1 MFKSVSNKVAF
12 PQMEEA
18 ILKFWEKNA
27 TFEKSLK
34 RNEGKERYKFYDGPP
49 FATGLPHYGHLLAGT
64 IKDIVPRYQTMRGK
78 YVERRF
84 GWDTHGLPIEALAQD
99 DLGVAGAPE
108 IKALGIDKFNEHCR
122 SKVLKYVNEWRK
134 TVTRMGR
141 WVDFD
146 HDYKTM
152 NPEFMETIWWVFK
165 QLWNQGRVYRSHRIM
180 PYSWK
185 LSTPLSNFEAGSN
198 YKDVQDPT
206 VTVRV
211 KVVGA
216 PVNSPLAS
224 LVSRDSH
231 DDKGQGGQEG
241 REGHE
246 TGKPTVYLLIWT
258 TTPWTLPENLMICAG
273 ASIDYVAVRDV
284 TDDKRPIYVMAKA
297 RLPHIFK
304 KEEQYELVAEF
315 KGTELK
321 GTEYEPIFPYFA
333 DKKAE
338 GAFRVLN
345 DDYVTTDDG
354 VGLVHIAPA
363 YGEDDFRVC
372 QEAGMKAIVDPLD
385 QACAFTDQ
393 VPEYKGRFCKD
404 CDKDIIKRLK
414 AEGKLVHQATIVHSY
429 PFCDRTDTPLIYR
442 AIDAW
447 YVKVEDLHERLA
459 KNNAKVHWTPAYV
472 GEKRFGNW
480 LEEARDWNI
489 SRNRFWGSCIPVWI
503 NDDDPGDMI
512 CVGSIKELEELSGE
526 TVTDLHKHFV
536 DKIVIKKDGKTYHRT
551 PEVLD
556 CWFESGSMPYAQNH
570 YMGEGYVTTD
580 GGSGAPAP
588 RPNDVVDS
596 FFPADFIAEG
606 LDQTRGWFYTL
617 MVLGTCL
624 FDQSPYKNVIVNG
637 LVLAEDGKKM
647 SKRLKN
653 YPDPTKMLDTY
664 GADAIR
670 LYMIY
675 SPVVKAESL
684 KFSEK
689 GVQQLMRDLLI
700 PWWNAYSFFVTY
712 ANVDG
717 FHDAKVVYPES
728 ENVLDKWIVSSME
741 TLIRDV
747 TAAMDDYDLQKSVRP
762 FVKFVEDLTNWYI
775 RRSRRRF
782 WKSTNDGDKLCAYRT
797 LRYVLVQLAKVA
809 APFTPFIAEEI
820 YTNLKGAGDPESVHL
835 CDFPTANDAARQP
848 ALEEAMAEVQA
859 VVELGRRL
867 RADNDLKVRQPL
879 SQIRVAGASSVS
891 RMASGSSID
900 ELNSLIV
907 DELNVKSVVSIADET
922 ELCDVSFKANF
933 KTLGKKCG
941 PKMKAVAA
949 AIARLSVSSAPTPEN
964 AVQIEGV
971 EIAAEDVLVT
981 RAPKAG
987 LVVASEGAIVVGL
1000 ETALTPELIAEGL
1013 AREFVSH
1020 VQAMRKEADFEVTQR
1035 IALAVACDAE
1045 LRAALEGHLDYV
1057 KNETLA
1063 TAVTLA
1069 DGAGDID
1076 LNGHKT
1082 SISVEKACN

>member
-12 PQMEEA
+12 PKMEEG
-18 ILKFWEKNA
+18 ILEFWAKNE
-27 TFEKSLK
+27 TFKKSLK
-34 RNEGKERYKFYDGPP
+34 KNEGKERYKFYDGPP

-99 DLGVAGAPE
+99 ALGVAGAPE
-108 IKALGIDKFNEHCR
+108 IKKLGVDKFNEQCR
-122 SKVLKYVNEWRK
+122 SMVLKYVSEWRK

-152 NPEFMETIWWVFK
+152 QPEFMETIWWVFK
-165 QLWNQGRVYRSHRIM
+165 QLWNQGRVYKSHRIM

-206 VTVRV
+206 VTCRVRATSV
-211 KVVGA
+211 
-216 PVNSPLAS
+216 AS
-224 LVSRDSH
+224 EALRAKS
-231 DDKGQGGQEG
+231 EG
-241 REGHE
+241 S
-246 TGKPTVYLLIWT
+246 TVYFLIWT
-258 TTPWTLPENLMICAG
+258 TTPWTLPENLMICSG
-273 ASIDYVAVRDV
+273 ASIDYVAVRDL
-284 TDDKRPIYVMAKA
+284 TDAEKPVYVMAKA
-297 RLPHIFK
+297 RLAAIFK
-304 KEEQYELVAEF
+304 KPEQYELVWEG
-315 KGTELK
+315 KGSELK
-321 GTEYEPIFPYFA
+321 GSEYEPLFPHFA

-338 GAFRVLN
+338 GAFRMLN

-354 VGLVHIAPA
+354 VGIVHIAPA

-372 QEAGMKAIVDPLD
+372 KEAGMTAFVDPLD
-385 QACAFTDQ
+385 DACAFTDQ

-404 CDKDIIKRLK
+404 CDKDIIKWLK
-414 AEGKLVHQATIVHSY
+414 ANGKLVHQATIVHSY
-429 PFCDRTDTPLIYR
+429 PYCDRTDTPLIYR

-459 KNNAKVHWTPAYV
+459 KNNSGVHWTPAYV

-503 NDDDPGDMI
+503 NDENPDDMI

-526 TVTDLHKHFV
+526 KVTDLHKHYV

-556 CWFESGSMPYAQNH
+556 CWFESGSMPYAQAH
-570 YMGEGYVTTD
+570 YMGEKNGELRIENGKCID
-580 GGSGAPAP
+580 
-588 RPNDVVDS
+588 DI
-596 FFPADFIAEG
+596 FPADFIAEG

-624 FDQSPYKNVIVNG
+624 FDKSPYKNVIVNG

-653 YPDPTKMLDTY
+653 YPDPNLMLDTY

-684 KFSEK
+684 KFSEN
-689 GVQQLMRDLLI
+689 GVKQLMRDLLI

-717 FHDAKVVYPES
+717 FHDKEVVYPES

-741 TLIRDV
+741 TLIHDV

-820 YTNLKGAGDPESVHL
+820 YTNLKGESDPESVHL
-835 CDFPTANDAARQP
+835 CDFPAANDAARQP
-848 ALEEAMAEVQA
+848 ALEKAMAEVMT

-879 SQIRVAGASSVS
+879 AKIKIAGTTINGLDA
-891 RMASGSSID
+891 
-900 ELNSLIV
+900 LIT
-907 DELNVKSVVSIADET
+907 DELNVKTVELISDET
-922 ELCDVSFKANF
+922 ELCDISYKANF

-941 PKMKAVAA
+941 PRMKEVAA
-949 AIARLSVSSAPTPEN
+949 AIAAGNLK
-964 AVQIEGV
+964 IEGI
-971 EIAAEDVLVT
+971 EITAEDVQVL
-981 RAPKAG
+981 RKPKAG
-987 LVVASEGAIVVGL
+987 LVVASEGAIVTGL
-1000 ETALTPELIAEGL
+1000 ETALTPELIAEGN
-1013 AREFVSH
+1013 AREFVST
-1020 VQAMRKEADFEVTQR
+1020 VQSMRKEADFEVVQR
-1035 IALAVACDAE
+1035 IVVTVETDDEMKAS
-1045 LRAALEGHLDYV
+1045 LERHLDYV

-1063 TAVTLA
+1063 VELKFAACDGKA
-1069 DGAGDID
+1069 DD
-1076 LNGHKT
+1076 LNGHPVK
-1082 SISVEKACN
+1082 ISVVKV

>member
-1 MFKSVSNKVAF
+1 MFKPVSNKVAF
-12 PQMEEA
+12 PKMEEE
-18 ILKFWEKNA
+18 ILKVWEKNA

-84 GWDTHGLPIEALAQD
+84 GWDTHGLPIEALAQEA
-99 DLGVAGAPE
+99 LGVAGAPE
-108 IKALGIDKFNEHCR
+108 IKALGIDKFNEQCR
-122 SKVLKYVNEWRK
+122 SMVLKYVSEWKK

-152 NPEFMETIWWVFK
+152 NPDFMETIWWVFK
-165 QLWNQGRVYRSHRIM
+165 QLWNQGRVYKSHRIM

-206 VTVRV
+206 VTCRVRATFIANEDLRA
-211 KVVGA
+211 K
-216 PVNSPLAS
+216 S
-224 LVSRDSH
+224 D
-231 DDKGQGGQEG
+231 GGD
-241 REGHE
+241 
-246 TGKPTVYLLIWT
+246 TYFLIWT
-258 TTPWTLPENLMICAG
+258 TTPWTLPENLAICTG
-273 ASIDYVAVRDV
+273 AKIDYVAVRDL
-284 TDDKRPIYVMAKA
+284 TDEKRPVYVMAKA
-297 RLPHIFK
+297 RLSSIFK
-304 KEEQYELVAEF
+304 KEEQYELVWE
-315 KGTELK
+315 GTGDLLK
-321 GTEYEPIFPYFA
+321 DSEYEPLFPYFA

-338 GAFRVLN
+338 GAFRVLT

-354 VGLVHIAPA
+354 VGIVHIAPA

-372 QEAGMKAIVDPLD
+372 KEAGMTAFVDPLD
-385 QACAFTDQ
+385 DACAFTDE
-393 VPEYKGRFCKD
+393 VPEFKGRFCKD

-414 AEGKLVHQATIVHSY
+414 AEGKLVHQSTIVHSY
-429 PFCDRTDTPLIYR
+429 PFCDRTDTPLVYR

-459 KNNAKVHWTPAYV
+459 KNNSKVHWTPAYV

-503 NDDDPGDMI
+503 NDDDPSDMI
-512 CVGSIKELEELSGE
+512 CVGSIKELEDLSGE
-526 TVTDLHKHFV
+526 KVTDLHKHFV
-536 DKIVIKKDGKTYHRT
+536 DKIVITKDGKTYHRT

-556 CWFESGSMPYAQNH
+556 CWFESGSMPYAQAH
-570 YMGEGYVTTD
+570 YMGEEKK
-580 GGSGAPAP
+580 
-588 RPNDVVDS
+588 VDDI
-596 FFPADFIAEG
+596 FPADFIAEG

-653 YPDPTKMLDTY
+653 YPDPILMLDTY

-684 KFSEK
+684 KFSEN
-689 GVQQLMRDLLI
+689 GVKQLMRDLLI

-717 FHDAKVVYPES
+717 FADKEVVYPS
-728 ENVLDKWIVSSME
+728 SDNVLDRWIVSSME
-741 TLIRDV
+741 TLITDV

-762 FVKFVEDLTNWYI
+762 FVKFIEDLTNWYI

-782 WKSTNDGDKLCAYRT
+782 WKSTNDADKQNAYRT

-820 YTNLKGAGDPESVHL
+820 YTNLKGESDPESVHL
-835 CDFPTANDAARQP
+835 CDFPTANAAARDL
-848 ALEEAMAEVQA
+848 ALEKRMADVMT

-879 SQIRVAGASSVS
+879 AKLRVAGAEGLGTAGAGN
-891 RMASGSSID
+891 RA
-900 ELNSLIV
+900 ELTDLIL
-907 DELNVKSVVSIADET
+907 DELNVKEVEAVADET
-922 ELCDVSFKANF
+922 ELCDITFKANF

-949 AIARLSVSSAPTPEN
+949 AIAALPSSTSPSDLRLEIDGIT
-964 AVQIEGV
+964 V
-971 EIAAEDVLVT
+971 EAEDVVVT
-981 RAPKAG
+981 RKPKEG
-987 LVVASEGAIVVGL
+987 LVVASVGSVVVGL
-1000 ETALTPELIAEGL
+1000 ETALTSTLIAEGN

-1035 IALAVACDAE
+1035 IRVTVACDADMK
-1045 LRAALEGHLDYV
+1045 AALTTHSDYV
-1057 KNETLA
+1057 KNEILA
-1063 TAVTLA
+1063 TELVLAEGTGAV
-1069 DGAGDID
+1069 D

-1082 SISVEKACN
+1082 AIIVEKI

>member
-1 MFKSVSNKVAF
+1 MFKPVSNKVDF
-12 PQMEEA
+12 PKMEEGV
-18 ILKFWEKNA
+18 LRFWA
-27 TFEKSLK
+27 DDGTFEKSLA
-34 RNEGKERYKFYDGPP
+34 RNRGKERYTFYDGPP

-84 GWDTHGLPIEALAQD
+84 GWDTHGLPIEALAQEA
-99 DLGVAGAPE
+99 LGVAGAPE
-108 IKALGIDKFNEHCR
+108 IKKLGVDKFNEQCR
-122 SKVLKYVNEWRK
+122 SMVLKYVSEWRK

-152 NPEFMETIWWVFK
+152 DFGFMESVWWVFK
-165 QLWNQGRVYRSHRIM
+165 QLWEQGRVYRSHRIM

-206 VTVRV
+206 VTVRTR
-211 KVVGA
+211 
-216 PVNSPLAS
+216 LLDS
-224 LVSRDSH
+224 LGKLD
-231 DDKGQGGQEG
+231 GLEG
-241 REGHE
+241 
-246 TGKPTVYLLIWT
+246 TIYLLVWT
-258 TTPWTLPENLMICAG
+258 TTPWTLPENLAMCVG
-273 ASIDYVAVRDV
+273 ADIDYVVVRDL
-284 TDDKRPIYVMAKA
+284 TDDSRPMYVMAKA

-304 KEEQYELVAEF
+304 KPEQCEVVR
-315 KGTELK
+315 ELK
-321 GTEYEPIFPYFA
+321 GAEMKGWEYEPIFPYFA
-333 DKKAE
+333 DKRAE

-354 VGLVHIAPA
+354 VGIVHIAPA

-372 QEAGMKAIVDPLD
+372 KEAGMNAFVDPLD
-385 QACAFTDQ
+385 DACAFTDAI
-393 VPEYKGRFCKD
+393 PEYKGRFCKD
-404 CDKDIIKRLK
+404 CDKDIIKALK
-414 AEGKLVHQATIVHSY
+414 AAGKLVHQATIVHSY

-447 YVKVEDLHERLA
+447 YVRVEDLHQRLA
-459 KNNAKVHWTPAYV
+459 KNNAAVHWTPDYV

-489 SRNRFWGSCIPVWI
+489 SRNRFWGSCIPVWV
-503 NDDDPGDMI
+503 NDDDPSDMI
-512 CVGSIKELEELSGE
+512 CVGSAKELEELSGE
-526 TVTDLHKHFV
+526 KVTDLHKHFI

-556 CWFESGSMPYAQNH
+556 CWFESGSMPYAQQH
-570 YMGEGYVTTD
+570 YMGEN
-580 GGSGAPAP
+580 P
-588 RPNDVVDS
+588 VDD

-624 FDQSPYKNVIVNG
+624 FDKSPYRNVIVNG

-653 YPDPTKMLDTY
+653 YPDPAKMLDTY

-675 SPVVKAESL
+675 SPVVRAENL
-684 KFSEK
+684 KFSEN
-689 GVQQLMRDLLI
+689 GVKQLMRDLLI

-717 FHDAKVVYPES
+717 FNDAEVVYPES
-728 ENVLDKWIVSSME
+728 PNVLDKWIVSSME
-741 TLIRDV
+741 TLIADV
-747 TAAMDDYDLQKSVRP
+747 TAAMDAYDLQRSVRP

-782 WKSTNDGDKLCAYRT
+782 WKSQNDGDKLCAYRT

-820 YTNLKGAGDPESVHL
+820 YRNLKGANDPESVHL
-835 CDFPTANDAARQP
+835 CEFPIANAAARDL
-848 ALEEAMAEVQA
+848 ALEKRMAAVQT

-879 SQIRVAGASSVS
+879 SAIRIAGADVK
-891 RMASGSSID
+891 GLED
-900 ELNSLIV
+900 LIM
-907 DELNVKSVVSIADET
+907 DELNVKRVEYVADET
-922 ELCDVSFKANF
+922 ELCEVSYKANF

-949 AIARLSVSSAPTPEN
+949 AIAAMNGFAGSAT
-964 AVQIEGV
+964 VEGV
-971 EIAAEDVLVT
+971 EIAAEDVLIT

-987 LVVASEGAIVVGL
+987 LVVASEGATVVAL
-1000 ETALTPELIAEGL
+1000 ETALTPELVAEGL

-1020 VQAMRKEADFEVTQR
+1020 VQSMRKEADFEVTQR
-1035 IALAVACDAE
+1035 IAVKVGCDAE
-1045 LRAALEGHLDYV
+1045 LRSALEAHLNYV
-1057 KNETLA
+1057 KGEILA
-1063 TAVTLA
+1063 LELGFEDVP
-1069 DGAGDID
+1069 GAEATD
-1076 LNGHKT
+1076 LNGHAAR
-1082 SISVEKACN
+1082 IAVEKVAGGAS

>member
-1 MFKSVSNKVAF
+1 MELKAGMFKAVSNKVAF
-12 PQMEEA
+12 PKMEEDVLA
-18 ILKFWEKNA
+18 FWEKDG
-27 TFEKSLK
+27 TFQKSLK
-34 RNEGKERYKFYDGPP
+34 KNEGGERYKFYDGPP
-49 FATGLPHYGHLLAGT
+49 FATGLPHYGHLLAGV

-99 DLGVAGAPE
+99 ALGIAGAPE
-108 IKALGIDKFNEHCR
+108 IKALGVDKFNEQCR
-122 SKVLKYVNEWRK
+122 SMVLKYVSEWRK

-146 HDYKTM
+146 NDYKTM
-152 NPEFMETIWWVFK
+152 DFGFMESVWWVFK
-165 QLWNQGRVYRSHRIM
+165 QLWNQGRVYKSHRIM

-211 KVVGA
+211 RVLDGLE
-216 PVNSPLAS
+216 NIEGLA
-224 LVSRDSH
+224 DS
-231 DDKGQGGQEG
+231 
-241 REGHE
+241 
-246 TGKPTVYLLIWT
+246 TVYLLIWT

-273 ASIDYVAVRDV
+273 AAIDYIAVRDL
-284 TDDKRPIYVMAKA
+284 TDEAKPVYIMAKA
-297 RLPHIFK
+297 RLSTIFK
-304 KEEQYELVAEF
+304 KPEQYEVVAEF
-315 KGTELK
+315 KGSALK
-321 GTEYEPIFPYFA
+321 GVSYEPIFPYFS
-333 DKKAE
+333 DKRAE

-354 VGLVHIAPA
+354 TGLVHIAPA

-372 QEAGMKAIVDPLD
+372 RENGMNAFADPLD
-385 QACAFTDQ
+385 DACAFTDAL
-393 VPEYKGRFCKD
+393 PEYAGRFCKD

-414 AEGKLVHQATIVHSY
+414 VEGKLVHQATIVHSY

-447 YVKVEDLHERLA
+447 YVRVEDLHERLA
-459 KNNAKVHWTPAYV
+459 ANNAKVHWTPDYV

-480 LEEARDWNI
+480 LGEARDWNI
-489 SRNRFWGSCIPVWI
+489 SRNRFWGSCIPVWV
-503 NDDDPGDMI
+503 NEADPDDMI
-512 CVGSIKELEELSGE
+512 CVGSAKELEELSGE
-526 TVTDLHKHFV
+526 KVTDLHKHFI
-536 DKIVIKKDGKTYHRT
+536 DKIVIRKDGKTYRRT

-556 CWFESGSMPYAQNH
+556 CWFESGSMPYAQQH
-570 YMGEGYVTTD
+570 YMGD
-580 GGSGAPAP
+580 GDAAK
-588 RPNDVVDS
+588 

-624 FDQSPYKNVIVNG
+624 FDKSPYKNVIVNG

-647 SKRLKN
+647 SKRLRN

-664 GADAIR
+664 GADAVR

-675 SPVVKAESL
+675 SPVVRAENL
-684 KFSEK
+684 KFSEN
-689 GVQQLMRDLLI
+689 GVKQLMRDLLI

-712 ANVDG
+712 ANVDR
-717 FHDAKVVYPES
+717 FDDAEVVYPES
-728 ENVLDKWIVSSME
+728 DNVLDKWIVSSME
-741 TLIRDV
+741 TLIADV
-747 TAAMDDYDLQKSVRP
+747 TAAMDSYDLQRSIRP
-762 FVKFVEDLTNWYI
+762 FVRFIEDLTNWYI

-782 WKSTNDGDKLCAYRT
+782 WKSSNDGDKLCAYRT

-820 YTNLKGAGDPESVHL
+820 YRNLKGAGDPDSVHL
-835 CDFPTANDAARQP
+835 CDFPKANAAARDL
-848 ALEEAMAEVQA
+848 ALERRMAAVQT

-879 SQIRVAGASSVS
+879 SALRLAGADIT
-891 RMASGSSID
+891 GLD
-900 ELNSLIV
+900 DLIE
-907 DELNVKSVVSIADET
+907 DELNVKSVQFVDDET

-933 KTLGKKCG
+933 KSLGKKCG

-949 AIARLSVSSAPTPEN
+949 AISAMKSFSGSAT
-964 AVQIEGV
+964 VEGV
-971 EIAAEDVLVT
+971 ELSSEDVLVT
-981 RAPKAG
+981 RTPKAG
-987 LVVASEGAIVVGL
+987 LVVASEGEVVVGL
-1000 ETALTPELIAEGL
+1000 ETALSPELVAEGI
-1013 AREFVSH
+1013 AREFVSR

-1035 IALAVACDAE
+1035 ISVAVETDAE
-1045 LRAALEGHLDYV
+1045 AKSALEAHLDYV

-1063 TAVTLA
+1063 REFSFAEVA
-1069 DGAGDID
+1069 AEPMD
-1076 LNGHKT
+1076 LNGHQAKV
-1082 SISVEKACN
+1082 SVKPV

>member
-1 MFKSVSNKVAF
+1 MFKPVSNKVAF
-12 PQMEEA
+12 PQMEEN
-18 ILKFWEKNA
+18 ILKVWEANS

-122 SKVLKYVNEWRK
+122 SKVLRYVSEWRK

-165 QLWNQGRVYRSHRIM
+165 QLWNQGRVYKSHRIM

-206 VTVRV
+206 VTVRTP
-211 KVVGA
+211 VVAFGA
-216 PVNSPLAS
+216 DRISDLKSQISDV
-224 LVSRDSH
+224 
-231 DDKGQGGQEG
+231 GGQISKLQALKDAG
-241 REGHE
+241 
-246 TGKPTVYLLIWT
+246 TTIYLLIWT
-258 TTPWTLPENLMICAG
+258 TTPWTLPENLMMCAG
-273 ASIDYVAVRDV
+273 AKIDYVAVRDV
-284 TDDKRPIYVMAKA
+284 TDDKKPIYIMAKA

-354 VGLVHIAPA
+354 VGIVHIAPA

-372 QEAGMKAIVDPLD
+372 QEAGMHAIVDPLD

-503 NDDDPGDMI
+503 NDADPDDMI

-526 TVTDLHKHFV
+526 KVTDLHKHFV
-536 DKIVIKKDGKTYHRT
+536 DKIVIQKDGKTYHRT

-556 CWFESGSMPYAQNH
+556 CWFESGSMPYAQQH
-570 YMGEGYVTTD
+570 YMGEGDFKDY
-580 GGSGAPAP
+580 
-588 RPNDVVDS
+588 
-596 FFPADFIAEG
+596 FPADFIAEG

-717 FHDAKVVYPES
+717 FNDAEVVYPES
-728 ENVLDKWIVSSME
+728 DNVLDKWIVSSME
-741 TLIRDV
+741 TLINDV
-747 TAAMDDYDLQKSVRP
+747 TAAMDEYDLQRSVRP

-782 WKSTNDGDKLCAYRT
+782 WKSTNDGDKLNAYRT
-797 LRYVLVQLAKVA
+797 LRYVLVQLSKVA

-820 YTNLKGAGDPESVHL
+820 YTNLKGASDPESVHL
-835 CDFPTANDAARQP
+835 CDFPTANAAARDLD
-848 ALEEAMAEVQA
+848 LEKRMADVQA
-859 VVELGRRL
+859 AVELGRRL

-879 SQIRVAGASSVS
+879 ACLKLAGGDVK
-891 RMASGSSID
+891 GLE
-900 ELNSLIV
+900 ELIE
-907 DELNVKSVVSIADET
+907 DELNVKKVEFIADET
-922 ELCDVSFKANF
+922 ELCDVTFKANF

-949 AIARLSVSSAPTPEN
+949 AIAGAKKVPFEC
-964 AVQIEGV
+964 EGFTIT
-971 EIAAEDVLVT
+971 EEDVIVT
-981 RAPKAG
+981 RTPKDD
-987 LVVASEGAIVVGL
+987 LVVASQGAIVVGL
-1000 ETALTPELIAEGL
+1000 ETALTPELIAEGN

-1020 VQAMRKEADFEVTQR
+1020 VQSMRKEADFEVVQR
-1035 IALAVACDAE
+1035 IAVTVSCDAE
-1045 LRAALEGHLDYV
+1045 MKAALEAHLDYV
-1057 KNETLA
+1057 RNEILA
-1063 TAVTLA
+1063 VSVTIA
-1069 DGAGDID
+1069 EGEGEVS

-1082 SISVEKACN
+1082 GIVIAKA

>member
-1 MFKSVSNKVAF
+1 MFKPVSNKVDF
-12 PQMEEA
+12 PKMEEGV
-18 ILKFWEKNA
+18 LRFWA
-27 TFEKSLK
+27 DDRTFEKSLA
-34 RNEGKERYKFYDGPP
+34 RNRGKERYTFYDGPP

-84 GWDTHGLPIEALAQD
+84 GWDTHGLPIEALAQEA
-99 DLGVAGAPE
+99 LGVAGAPE
-108 IKALGIDKFNEHCR
+108 IKKLGVDKFNEQCR
-122 SKVLKYVNEWRK
+122 SMVLKYVSEWRK

-152 NPEFMETIWWVFK
+152 DFGFMESVWWVFK
-165 QLWNQGRVYRSHRIM
+165 QLWDQGRVYRSHRIM

-206 VTVRV
+206 VTVRTR
-211 KVVGA
+211 
-216 PVNSPLAS
+216 LLDS
-224 LVSRDSH
+224 LGKLD
-231 DDKGQGGQEG
+231 GLEG
-241 REGHE
+241 
-246 TGKPTVYLLIWT
+246 TIYLLVWT
-258 TTPWTLPENLMICAG
+258 TTPWTLPENLAMCVG
-273 ASIDYVAVRDV
+273 ADIDYVVVRDL
-284 TDDKRPIYVMAKA
+284 TDDARPMYVMAKA

-304 KEEQYELVAEF
+304 KPEQYEVVR
-315 KGTELK
+315 ELK
-321 GTEYEPIFPYFA
+321 GAEMKGWEYEPIFPYFA

-354 VGLVHIAPA
+354 VGIVHIAPA

-372 QEAGMKAIVDPLD
+372 KEAGMNAFVDPLD
-385 QACAFTDQ
+385 DACAFTDAI
-393 VPEYKGRFCKD
+393 PEYKGRFCKD
-404 CDKDIIKRLK
+404 CDKDIIKALK
-414 AEGKLVHQATIVHSY
+414 AAGKLVHQATIVHSY

-447 YVKVEDLHERLA
+447 YVRVEDLHERLA
-459 KNNAKVHWTPAYV
+459 KNNAGVHWTPDYV

-489 SRNRFWGSCIPVWI
+489 SRNRFWGSCIPVWV
-503 NDDDPGDMI
+503 NDDDPSDMI
-512 CVGSIKELEELSGE
+512 CVGSAKELEELSGE
-526 TVTDLHKHFV
+526 KVTDLHKHFI

-556 CWFESGSMPYAQNH
+556 CWFESGSMPYAQQH
-570 YMGEGYVTTD
+570 YMGEGEV
-580 GGSGAPAP
+580 S
-588 RPNDVVDS
+588 R

-624 FDQSPYKNVIVNG
+624 FDKSPYKNVIVNG

-653 YPDPTKMLDTY
+653 YPDPSKMLDTY

-675 SPVVKAESL
+675 SPVVRAENL
-684 KFSEK
+684 KFSEN
-689 GVQQLMRDLLI
+689 GVKQLMRDLLI

-717 FHDAKVVYPES
+717 FNDAEVVYPES
-728 ENVLDKWIVSSME
+728 DNVLDKWIVSSME
-741 TLIRDV
+741 TLIADV
-747 TAAMDDYDLQKSVRP
+747 TAAMDAYDLQRSVRP

-775 RRSRRRF
+775 RRSRRR
-782 WKSTNDGDKLCAYRT
+782 YRT
-797 LRYVLVQLAKVA
+797 LRYVLVQLSKVA

-820 YTNLKGAGDPESVHL
+820 YTNLKGANDPESVHL
-835 CDFPTANDAARQP
+835 CEFPTANAAARDL
-848 ALEEAMAEVQA
+848 ALEKRMAAVQT

-879 SQIRVAGASSVS
+879 SAIRVAGADVK
-891 RMASGSSID
+891 GLED
-900 ELNSLIV
+900 LIM
-907 DELNVKSVVSIADET
+907 DELNVKKVEYVSDET
-922 ELCDVSFKANF
+922 ELCDVSYKANF

-941 PKMKAVAA
+941 AKMKAVAA
-949 AIARLSVSSAPTPEN
+949 GIAALKGFAGSAT
-964 AVQIEGV
+964 VEGV
-971 EIAAEDVLVT
+971 ELSAEDVLVT

-987 LVVASEGAIVVGL
+987 LVVASEGATVVAL
-1000 ETALTPELIAEGL
+1000 ETTLTPELVAEGL

-1035 IALAVACDAE
+1035 INVTVETDAE
-1045 LRAALEGHLDYV
+1045 LKAALETHIEYV
-1057 KNETLA
+1057 KGETLTVEFA
-1063 TAVTLA
+1063 FGAVEA
-1069 DGAGDID
+1069 ESVD
-1076 LNGHKT
+1076 LNGHAAKIKIQT
-1082 SISVEKACN
+1082 R